1 MLRITCFK
9 KLPQINS
16 LNKSE
21 ETISKI
27 SKARGRPPIRN
38 TRTHTYIYIYCSN
51 VGDVTL
57 QKVSEAEEPLQRQ
70 DVCPVSSRTMVNRWD
85 SGTGDVIP
93 FPV

>member
-16 LNKSE
+16 YPLNKSE

-27 SKARGRPPIRN
+27 SKTRGTPPIRN
-38 TRTHTYIYIYCSN
+38 IYIYIYCSN